1 MLLIFNDKDRFSS
14 FILHAV
20 QFHATCPIVTNN
32 FKQFLNFS
40 IPIIFYFIINYFN
53 NCINSCPYLEG
64 YVFEENDNIC
74 GYAMVAKSFSTEF
87 GKPCI
92 WIEDLYIKEEYR
104 HKKLGS
110 LFFDF
115 LKDNYKDTIQRLE
128 VDKNNVFAIKAYKK
142 NNFEEVDY
150 LQFIRKN

>member
-1 MLLIFNDKDRFSS
+1 MIRLMKEQDKNEVIEMMTVFYASEAISTNGSREIFESD
-14 FILHAV
+14 
-20 QFHATCPIVTNN
+20 
-32 FKQFLNFS
+32 
-40 IPIIFYFIINYFN
+40 FN

-64 YVFEENDNIC
+64 YVFEENDKIC

-115 LKDNYKDTIQRLE
+115 LKENYKDTIQRLE
-128 VDKNNVFAIKAYKK
+128 VDKHNVFAIKAYKK

>member
-1 MLLIFNDKDRFSS
+1 MIRLMKEQDKNEVIEMMTVFYASEAVSTNGSREIFESD
-14 FILHAV
+14 
-20 QFHATCPIVTNN
+20 
-32 FKQFLNFS
+32 
-40 IPIIFYFIINYFN
+40 FN

-64 YVFEENDNIC
+64 YVFEENNNIC

>member
-1 MLLIFNDKDRFSS
+1 MIRLMKEQDKNEVIEMMTVFYASEAVSTNGSREIFESD
-14 FILHAV
+14 
-20 QFHATCPIVTNN
+20 
-32 FKQFLNFS
+32 
-40 IPIIFYFIINYFN
+40 FN

-115 LKDNYKDTIQRLE
+115 LKENYKDTIQRLE

-142 NNFEEVDY
+142 NNFEEVAY

>member
-1 MLLIFNDKDRFSS
+1 MIRLMKEQDKNEVIGMMTVFYASEAVSTNGSREIFESD
-14 FILHAV
+14 
-20 QFHATCPIVTNN
+20 
-32 FKQFLNFS
+32 
-40 IPIIFYFIINYFN
+40 FN

-142 NNFEEVDY
+142 NNFDEVDY

>member
-1 MLLIFNDKDRFSS
+1 MIRLMKEQDKNEVIEMMTVFYASEAVSTNGSREIFESD
-14 FILHAV
+14 
-20 QFHATCPIVTNN
+20 
-32 FKQFLNFS
+32 
-40 IPIIFYFIINYFN
+40 FN

-64 YVFEENDNIC
+64 YVFEENNNIC

-115 LKDNYKDTIQRLE
+115 LKENYKDTIQRLE
-128 VDKNNVFAIKAYKK
+128 VDKHNVFAIKAYKK

-150 LQFIRKN
+150 LQFVRKN

>member
-1 MLLIFNDKDRFSS
+1 MIRLMKEQDKNEVIEMMTVFYASEAVSTNGSREIFESDFD
-14 FILHAV
+14 
-20 QFHATCPIVTNN
+20 
-32 FKQFLNFS
+32 
-40 IPIIFYFIINYFN
+40 

-128 VDKNNVFAIKAYKK
+128 VDKNNVFAIKANKK
-142 NNFEEVDY
+142 NNFDEVDY

>member
-1 MLLIFNDKDRFSS
+1 MIRLMKEQDKNEVIEMMTVFYASEAVSTNGSREIFESDFD
-14 FILHAV
+14 
-20 QFHATCPIVTNN
+20 
-32 FKQFLNFS
+32 
-40 IPIIFYFIINYFN
+40 

-115 LKDNYKDTIQRLE
+115 LKENYKDTIQRLE

-142 NNFEEVDY
+142 NNFDEVDY

>member
-1 MLLIFNDKDRFSS
+1 MIRLMKEQDKNEVIEMMTVFYSSEAISTNGSREIFESDFD
-14 FILHAV
+14 
-20 QFHATCPIVTNN
+20 
-32 FKQFLNFS
+32 
-40 IPIIFYFIINYFN
+40 

-128 VDKNNVFAIKAYKK
+128 VDKHNVFAIKAYKK

>member
-1 MLLIFNDKDRFSS
+1 MIRLMKEQDKNEVIEMMTVFYASEAVSTNGSREIFESD
-14 FILHAV
+14 
-20 QFHATCPIVTNN
+20 
-32 FKQFLNFS
+32 
-40 IPIIFYFIINYFN
+40 FN

-74 GYAMVAKSFSTEF
+74 RYAMVAKSFSTEF

-115 LKDNYKDTIQRLE
+115 LKENYKDTIQRLE
-128 VDKNNVFAIKAYKK
+128 VDKHNVFAIKAYKK
-142 NNFEEVDY
+142 NNFDEVDY

>member
-1 MLLIFNDKDRFSS
+1 MIRLMKEQDKNEVIEMMTVFYASEAVSTNGSREIFGSD
-14 FILHAV
+14 
-20 QFHATCPIVTNN
+20 
-32 FKQFLNFS
+32 
-40 IPIIFYFIINYFN
+40 FN

-115 LKDNYKDTIQRLE
+115 LKENYKDTIQRLE

>member
-1 MLLIFNDKDRFSS
+1 MIRLMKEQDKNEVIEMMTVFYASEAVSTNGSREIFESD
-14 FILHAV
+14 
-20 QFHATCPIVTNN
+20 
-32 FKQFLNFS
+32 
-40 IPIIFYFIINYFN
+40 FN

-64 YVFEENDNIC
+64 YVFEENDKIC

-115 LKDNYKDTIQRLE
+115 IKENYIDTIQRLE
-128 VDKNNVFAIKAYKK
+128 VDKHNVFAIKAYKK
-142 NNFEEVDY
+142 NNFDEVDY

>member
-1 MLLIFNDKDRFSS
+1 MIRLMKEQDKNEVIEMMTVFYASEAVSTNGSREIFESD
-14 FILHAV
+14 
-20 QFHATCPIVTNN
+20 
-32 FKQFLNFS
+32 
-40 IPIIFYFIINYFN
+40 FN

-104 HKKLGS
+104 HKKLSS

-115 LKDNYKDTIQRLE
+115 LKENYKDTIQRLE
-128 VDKNNVFAIKAYKK
+128 VDKHNVFAIKAYKK

>member
-1 MLLIFNDKDRFSS
+1 MIRLMKEQDKNEVIEMMTVFYASEAVSTNGSREIFESD
-14 FILHAV
+14 
-20 QFHATCPIVTNN
+20 
-32 FKQFLNFS
+32 
-40 IPIIFYFIINYFN
+40 FN

-64 YVFEENDNIC
+64 YVFEENDKIC

-128 VDKNNVFAIKAYKK
+128 VDKQNVFAIKAYKK

>member
-1 MLLIFNDKDRFSS
+1 MIRLMKEQDKNEVIEMMTVFYASEAVSTNGSREIFESD
-14 FILHAV
+14 
-20 QFHATCPIVTNN
+20 
-32 FKQFLNFS
+32 
-40 IPIIFYFIINYFN
+40 FN

-115 LKDNYKDTIQRLE
+115 LKENYKDTIQRLD
-128 VDKNNVFAIKAYKK
+128 VDKHNVFAIKAYKK
-142 NNFEEVDY
+142 NNFDEVDY

>member
-1 MLLIFNDKDRFSS
+1 MIRLMKEQDKNEVIEMMTVFYASEAVSTNGSREIFESD
-14 FILHAV
+14 
-20 QFHATCPIVTNN
+20 
-32 FKQFLNFS
+32 
-40 IPIIFYFIINYFN
+40 FN

-128 VDKNNVFAIKAYKK
+128 VDKHNVFAIKAYKK
-142 NNFEEVDY
+142 NNFDEVDY
-150 LQFIRKN
+150 LQFVRKN

>member
-1 MLLIFNDKDRFSS
+1 MIRLMKEQDKNEVIEMMTVFYASEAVSTNGSREIFESD
-14 FILHAV
+14 
-20 QFHATCPIVTNN
+20 
-32 FKQFLNFS
+32 
-40 IPIIFYFIINYFN
+40 FN

-115 LKDNYKDTIQRLE
+115 IKENYKDTIQRLE
-128 VDKNNVFAIKAYKK
+128 VDKHNVFAIKAYKK
-142 NNFEEVDY
+142 NNFDEVDY

>member
-1 MLLIFNDKDRFSS
+1 MIRLMKEQDKNEVIEMMTVFYASEAVSTNGSREIFESD
-14 FILHAV
+14 
-20 QFHATCPIVTNN
+20 
-32 FKQFLNFS
+32 
-40 IPIIFYFIINYFN
+40 FN

-64 YVFEENDNIC
+64 YVFEENDKIC

-128 VDKNNVFAIKAYKK
+128 VDKHNVFAIKAYKK
-142 NNFEEVDY
+142 NNFDEVDY

>member
-1 MLLIFNDKDRFSS
+1 MIRLMKEQDKNEVIEMMTVFYASEAVSTNGSREIFESD
-14 FILHAV
+14 
-20 QFHATCPIVTNN
+20 
-32 FKQFLNFS
+32 
-40 IPIIFYFIINYFN
+40 FN

-64 YVFEENDNIC
+64 YVFEENDKIC

-115 LKDNYKDTIQRLE
+115 IKENYKDTIQRLE
-128 VDKNNVFAIKAYKK
+128 VDKHNVFAIKAYKK
-142 NNFEEVDY
+142 NNFDEVDY

>member
-1 MLLIFNDKDRFSS
+1 MIRLMKEQDKDEVIEMMTVFYASE
-14 FILHAV
+14 AV
-20 QFHATCPIVTNN
+20 STNG
-32 FKQFLNFS
+32 S
-40 IPIIFYFIINYFN
+40 REIFESDFN

-64 YVFEENDNIC
+64 YVFEENDKIC

-115 LKDNYKDTIQRLE
+115 LKDNHKDTIQRLE
-128 VDKNNVFAIKAYKK
+128 VDKHNVFAIKAYKK
-142 NNFEEVDY
+142 NNFDEVDY

>member
-1 MLLIFNDKDRFSS
+1 MIRLMKEQDKDEVIEMMTVFYASE
-14 FILHAV
+14 AV
-20 QFHATCPIVTNN
+20 STNG
-32 FKQFLNFS
+32 S
-40 IPIIFYFIINYFN
+40 REIFESDFN

-64 YVFEENDNIC
+64 YVFEENDKIC

-128 VDKNNVFAIKAYKK
+128 VDKHNVFAIKAYKK
-142 NNFEEVDY
+142 NNFDEVDY

>member
-1 MLLIFNDKDRFSS
+1 MIRLMKEQDKNEVIEMMTVFYASEAVSTNGSREIFESD
-14 FILHAV
+14 
-20 QFHATCPIVTNN
+20 
-32 FKQFLNFS
+32 
-40 IPIIFYFIINYFN
+40 FN

-64 YVFEENDNIC
+64 YVFEENNNIC

-128 VDKNNVFAIKAYKK
+128 VDKHNVFAIKAYKK

>member
-1 MLLIFNDKDRFSS
+1 MIRLMKEQDKNEVIEMMTVFYASEAVSTNGSREIFESD
-14 FILHAV
+14 
-20 QFHATCPIVTNN
+20 
-32 FKQFLNFS
+32 
-40 IPIIFYFIINYFN
+40 FN

-115 LKDNYKDTIQRLE
+115 LKENYKDTIQRLE
-128 VDKNNVFAIKAYKK
+128 VDKQNVFAIKAYKK
-142 NNFEEVDY
+142 NNFDEVDY

>member
-1 MLLIFNDKDRFSS
+1 MIRLMKEQDKNEVIEMMTVFYASEAVSTNGSREIFESD
-14 FILHAV
+14 
-20 QFHATCPIVTNN
+20 
-32 FKQFLNFS
+32 
-40 IPIIFYFIINYFN
+40 FN

-87 GKPCI
+87 GKPSI
-92 WIEDLYIKEEYR
+92 WIEDLYIKEDYR

-115 LKDNYKDTIQRLE
+115 LKENYKDTIQRLE
-128 VDKNNVFAIKAYKK
+128 VDKNNAFAIKAYKK

>member
-1 MLLIFNDKDRFSS
+1 MIRLMKEQDKNEVIEMMTVFYASEAVSTNGSREIFESD
-14 FILHAV
+14 
-20 QFHATCPIVTNN
+20 
-32 FKQFLNFS
+32 
-40 IPIIFYFIINYFN
+40 FN

-104 HKKLGS
+104 HKKLSS

-115 LKDNYKDTIQRLE
+115 LKENYKDTIQRLE
-128 VDKNNVFAIKAYKK
+128 VDQNNVFAIKAYKK

>member
-1 MLLIFNDKDRFSS
+1 MMTLFYASETVSTNGSREIFESD
-14 FILHAV
+14 
-20 QFHATCPIVTNN
+20 
-32 FKQFLNFS
+32 
-40 IPIIFYFIINYFN
+40 FN

-142 NNFEEVDY
+142 NNFDEVDY

>member
-1 MLLIFNDKDRFSS
+1 MIRLMKEQDKNEVINMMTVFYASEAVSTNGSREIFESD
-14 FILHAV
+14 
-20 QFHATCPIVTNN
+20 
-32 FKQFLNFS
+32 
-40 IPIIFYFIINYFN
+40 FN
-53 NCINSCPYLEG
+53 NCIQSCPYLEG
-64 YVFEENDNIC
+64 YVFEENDSIC

-110 LFFDF
+110 LFFDY
-115 LKDNYKDTIQRLE
+115 LKENYKDTIQRLE
-128 VDKNNVFAIKAYKK
+128 VDKQNVYAIKAYKK
-142 NNFEEVDY
+142 NNFDEVDY

>member
-1 MLLIFNDKDRFSS
+1 MIRLMKEQDKNEVIEMMTVFYASE
-14 FILHAV
+14 AV
-20 QFHATCPIVTNN
+20 STNG
-32 FKQFLNFS
+32 S
-40 IPIIFYFIINYFN
+40 REICESDFN

-128 VDKNNVFAIKAYKK
+128 VDKHNVFAIKAYKK

>member
-1 MLLIFNDKDRFSS
+1 MIRLMKEQDKNEVIEMMTVFYASEAVSTNGSREIFESD
-14 FILHAV
+14 
-20 QFHATCPIVTNN
+20 
-32 FKQFLNFS
+32 
-40 IPIIFYFIINYFN
+40 FN

-115 LKDNYKDTIQRLE
+115 LKENYKDTIQRLE
-128 VDKNNVFAIKAYKK
+128 VDKQNVFAIKAYKK

>member
-1 MLLIFNDKDRFSS
+1 MIRLMKEQDKNEVIEMMTVFYASEAVSTNGSREIFESD
-14 FILHAV
+14 
-20 QFHATCPIVTNN
+20 
-32 FKQFLNFS
+32 
-40 IPIIFYFIINYFN
+40 FN

-64 YVFEENDNIC
+64 YVFEENDKIC

-115 LKDNYKDTIQRLE
+115 IKENYIDTIQRLE
-128 VDKNNVFAIKAYKK
+128 VDKHNVFAIKAYKK

>member
-1 MLLIFNDKDRFSS
+1 MIRLMKEQDKNEVIEMMTVFYSSEAISTNGSREIFESD
-14 FILHAV
+14 
-20 QFHATCPIVTNN
+20 
-32 FKQFLNFS
+32 
-40 IPIIFYFIINYFN
+40 FN
-53 NCINSCPYLEG
+53 SCINSCPYLEG

-104 HKKLGS
+104 HKKIGS

-115 LKDNYKDTIQRLE
+115 LKENYKDTIQRLE
-128 VDKNNVFAIKAYKK
+128 VDKHNVFAIKAYKK
-142 NNFEEVDY
+142 NNFDEVDY

>member
-1 MLLIFNDKDRFSS
+1 MIRLMKEKDKNEVIEMMTVFYASEAVSTNGSREIFESD
-14 FILHAV
+14 
-20 QFHATCPIVTNN
+20 
-32 FKQFLNFS
+32 
-40 IPIIFYFIINYFN
+40 FN

-64 YVFEENDNIC
+64 YVFEENDKIC

-115 LKDNYKDTIQRLE
+115 LKENYKDTIQRLE
-128 VDKNNVFAIKAYKK
+128 VDKHNVFAIKAYKK

>member
-1 MLLIFNDKDRFSS
+1 MIRLMKEQDKNEVIEMMTVFYASEAVSTNGSREIFESD
-14 FILHAV
+14 
-20 QFHATCPIVTNN
+20 
-32 FKQFLNFS
+32 
-40 IPIIFYFIINYFN
+40 FN

-64 YVFEENDNIC
+64 YVFEENDKIC
-74 GYAMVAKSFSTEF
+74 GYAIVAKSFSTEF

-115 LKDNYKDTIQRLE
+115 LKENYKDTIQRLE
-128 VDKNNVFAIKAYKK
+128 VDKQNVFAIKAYKK

>member
-1 MLLIFNDKDRFSS
+1 MIRLMKEQDKNEVIEMMTVFYASEAVSTNGSREIFESD
-14 FILHAV
+14 
-20 QFHATCPIVTNN
+20 
-32 FKQFLNFS
+32 
-40 IPIIFYFIINYFN
+40 FN

-64 YVFEENDNIC
+64 YVFEENDKIC

-92 WIEDLYIKEEYR
+92 WIEDLYIKEDYR

-128 VDKNNVFAIKAYKK
+128 VDKHNVFAIKAYKK

>member
-1 MLLIFNDKDRFSS
+1 MIRLMKEQDKNEVIEMMTVFYASEAVSTNGSREIFESD
-14 FILHAV
+14 
-20 QFHATCPIVTNN
+20 
-32 FKQFLNFS
+32 
-40 IPIIFYFIINYFN
+40 FN

-64 YVFEENDNIC
+64 YVFEENDKIC

-92 WIEDLYIKEEYR
+92 WIEDLYIKEDYR

-115 LKDNYKDTIQRLE
+115 LKENYKDTIQRLE
-128 VDKNNVFAIKAYKK
+128 VDKQNVFAIKAYKK

>member
-1 MLLIFNDKDRFSS
+1 MIRLMKEQDKNEVIEMMTVFYASEAVSTNGSREIFESD
-14 FILHAV
+14 
-20 QFHATCPIVTNN
+20 
-32 FKQFLNFS
+32 
-40 IPIIFYFIINYFN
+40 FN
-53 NCINSCPYLEG
+53 NCINSCHYLEG

>member
-1 MLLIFNDKDRFSS
+1 MIRLMKEQDKNEV
-14 FILHAV
+14 IEMM
-20 QFHATCPIVTNN
+20 T
-32 FKQFLNFS
+32 
-40 IPIIFYFIINYFN
+40 IFYASEAVSTNGSREIFESDFN

-92 WIEDLYIKEEYR
+92 WIEDLYIKDEYR

-115 LKDNYKDTIQRLE
+115 LKENYKDTIQRLE

-142 NNFEEVDY
+142 NNFDEVDY

>member
-1 MLLIFNDKDRFSS
+1 MIRLMKEQDKNEVIEMMTVFYASEAVSTNGSKEIFESD
-14 FILHAV
+14 
-20 QFHATCPIVTNN
+20 
-32 FKQFLNFS
+32 
-40 IPIIFYFIINYFN
+40 FN

-115 LKDNYKDTIQRLE
+115 LKENYKDTIQRLE
-128 VDKNNVFAIKAYKK
+128 VDKHNVFAIKAYKK

>member
-1 MLLIFNDKDRFSS
+1 MIRLMKEQDKNEVIEMMTVFYASEAVSTNGSREIFESD
-14 FILHAV
+14 
-20 QFHATCPIVTNN
+20 
-32 FKQFLNFS
+32 
-40 IPIIFYFIINYFN
+40 FN

-115 LKDNYKDTIQRLE
+115 LKENYKDTIQRLE
-128 VDKNNVFAIKAYKK
+128 VDKHNVFAIKAYKK
-142 NNFEEVDY
+142 NNFDEVDY
-150 LQFIRKN
+150 LQFVRKN

>member
-1 MLLIFNDKDRFSS
+1 MIRLMKEQDKNEVIEMMTVFYASEAVSTNGSREIFESD
-14 FILHAV
+14 
-20 QFHATCPIVTNN
+20 
-32 FKQFLNFS
+32 
-40 IPIIFYFIINYFN
+40 FN

-64 YVFEENDNIC
+64 YVFEENDKIC